1 MLEMKL
7 LKTMEDEEAVR
18 KAYEIGC
25 YVAYVT
31 SYKNSDVF
39 FISTATKPDASAY
52 APYIYFEDKMF
63 GDTVKRFTIQT
74 TSYGALEVQEIKEMM
89 SAYNTAIEVVE
100 VLEKNFLN
108 KA

>member
-31 SYKNSDVF
+31 SYKTRTCSLSPQPQNLMQANMHR
-39 FISTATKPDASAY
+39 ISTSR
-52 APYIYFEDKMF
+52 IRCS
-63 GDTVKRFTIQT
+63 VIQ
-74 TSYGALEVQEIKEMM
+74 
-89 SAYNTAIEVVE
+89 
-100 VLEKNFLN
+100 
-108 KA
+108 